1 VLSPGRSR
9 SSLRWP
15 SSSSPEAF
23 LGAPVDHNSWMM
35 SDDSVC
41 SALARFVLRYRSY
54 QDKDLY
60 GSIQDIT
67 GEGVQRDVEL
77 QMYH

>member
-1 VLSPGRSR
+1 
-9 SSLRWP
+9 
-15 SSSSPEAF
+15 
-23 LGAPVDHNSWMM
+23 MM

-41 SALARFVLRYRSY
+41 STLAKFVVRDRSY

-67 GEGVQRDVEL
+67 GGGVQRDVEL

>member
-1 VLSPGRSR
+1 
-9 SSLRWP
+9 
-15 SSSSPEAF
+15 
-23 LGAPVDHNSWMM
+23 MM